1 VEEYHYLLSQFLDS
15 APILFLASNLAPPT
29 FQCALYCMKTSKDE
43 PSVSAILKFII
54 DLFDLTNPSRASLVQ
69 VSNPSILPLMQ
80 EHGTDLITSLLN
92 GMVHT
97 FSRDRGLIEDVAEI
111 IHILSLRLG
120 PQPVFAMVSECV
132 SIFPKNEM
140 SVEVQNTFLVKMQ
153 R

>member
-1 VEEYHYLLSQFLDS
+1 
-15 APILFLASNLAPPT
+15 
-29 FQCALYCMKTSKDE
+29 MKSSKDE

-69 VSNPSILPLMQ
+69 VSNPSIIPLMQ
-80 EHGTDLITSLLN
+80 ENGTDLTMSLLN
-92 GMVHT
+92 GMVRT

-120 PQPVFAMVSECV
+120 PQPVFAMVNDCV
-132 SIFPKNEM
+132 SQFPKNEM
-140 SVEVQNTFLVKMQ
+140 SNELQTAFLVKIQ